1 MTGYGWLVFWG
12 YPISHQDYI
21 LVFSI
26 LDSIWRVY
34 TFTYS
39 LCMMKLETWSW
50 SHHGTGF
57 GVIIFSFLGV
67 MVNWLCVGYFLLYQ
81 VYSLEKKVPSLKKG
95 IMVLLKK
102 ETSWMK
108 LIRYLLA
115 FFRLWWNRS
124 YACCLVSKKVIVCS
138 MQVDTFWSRD
148 WIRYNLLILVVNV
161 LCRMIELLTFKCPF
175 VVHMRL

>member
-1 MTGYGWLVFWG
+1 
-12 YPISHQDYI
+12 
-21 LVFSI
+21 
-26 LDSIWRVY
+26 
-34 TFTYS
+34 
-39 LCMMKLETWSW
+39 
-50 SHHGTGF
+50 
-57 GVIIFSFLGV
+57 
-67 MVNWLCVGYFLLYQ
+67 
-81 VYSLEKKVPSLKKG
+81 
-95 IMVLLKK
+95 
-102 ETSWMK
+102 MK

-148 WIRYNLLILVVNV
+148 WIRYNLLISVVNV